1 MNSRVFSP
9 FQKNKM
15 ITAKKIGVWMDHAQ
29 AHLIQFPEG
38 LTDSQT
44 ITSKFTHEVKEQ
56 SIKGSEK
63 LMHNKETHE
72 QSEYY
77 KSIAGLIRGYDD
89 ILLFGPTEAKNE
101 LFNLLR
107 EDHLFSKVKIIV
119 HTSDKM
125 NDQQQKA
132 FVKDYFQHTDIKQ

>member
-15 ITAKKIGVWMDHAQ
+15 ITAKKIVVWMDHAQ

>member
-1 MNSRVFSP
+1 
-9 FQKNKM
+9 M

>member
-1 MNSRVFSP
+1 
-9 FQKNKM
+9 
-15 ITAKKIGVWMDHAQ
+15 MDHAQ